1 MTTTHARALEESFYR
16 TLRETPQMALS
27 VAEARN
33 HILDGGFYTQEV
45 VDAAFQKWERD
56 REITLVDAFGFAQVW
71 AHFIF
76 GDIACC
82 SVPVPSGPGAD
93 REIKLNQS
101 VLDRLPDGFRAEY
114 SPERGR
120 GADDDGL
127 FTIEKGIGL
136 WRAFREP
143 EGTTRT
149 EPWFFKED
157 HTIALEVGTTS
168 VSKTLW
174 HLRCG
179 NGVARWPYGYDKII
193 VLAGVKTHA
202 FAGDLIER
210 MGQKVPPTRVQP

>member
-1 MTTTHARALEESFYR
+1 AQREGACDAMTTTHARALEESFYR

-71 AHFIF
+71 AHFIL
-76 GDIACC
+76 GDIAYC

-93 REIKLNQS
+93 
-101 VLDRLPDGFRAEY
+101 
-114 SPERGR
+114 RGR

-136 WRAFREP
+136 WRTFREP
-143 EGTTRT
+143 EGTTRA
-149 EPWFFKED
+149 EPWF
-157 HTIALEVGTTS
+157 
-168 VSKTLW
+168 
-174 HLRCG
+174 
-179 NGVARWPYGYDKII
+179 
-193 VLAGVKTHA
+193 
-202 FAGDLIER
+202 
-210 MGQKVPPTRVQP
+210 